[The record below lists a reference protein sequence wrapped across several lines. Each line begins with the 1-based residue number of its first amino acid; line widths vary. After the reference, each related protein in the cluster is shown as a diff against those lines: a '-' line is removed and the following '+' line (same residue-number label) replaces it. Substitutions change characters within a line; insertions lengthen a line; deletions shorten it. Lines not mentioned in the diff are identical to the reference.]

1 MRPYSSIKDLVFDTV
16 HKTQGKVNYNSITS
30 LVKAEF
36 PKSKWQKT
44 HWAWY
49 CTQIR
54 KGRYK
59 HLFSEEERQNL
70 SNKQIVTHIKRRAA
84 SESPAKKEVNEVK
97 RIGDEILNHVR
108 FILQL
113 TAKNDSTLYFKLN
126 RWVYSRL
133 MQYEIQLK
141 KPIKQALWDSGMRAC
156 QDCGKEFSS
165 IKGVEIHRKDSRL
178 EYSKENCE
186 LLCRLCH
193 QKNPKDEVSIE
204 IEKSVHAK
212 IIK

>member
-1 MRPYSSIKDLVFDTV
+1 MAVKRIDGYMKSYSSIKDLVFDAV
-16 HKTQGKVNYNSITS
+16 HKTLGKVNYDSITA

-59 HLFSEEERQNL
+59 QFFSEEERQNL
-70 SNKQIVTHIKRRAA
+70 TNKQKAIDIKRLVT
-84 SESPAKKEVNEVK
+84 SKSPVEKEVNEVK
-97 RIGDEILNHVR
+97 RIGDEILNYVR
-108 FILQL
+108 FTMQL
-113 TAKNDSTLYFKLN
+113 AAKDDSTLYFKLN

-141 KPIKQALWDSGMRAC
+141 KPIKQALWDSGIRAC
-156 QDCGKEFSS
+156 QSCRKEFSN
-165 IKGVEIHRKDSRL
+165 IKGLEIHRKDSDL
-178 EYSKENCE
+178 GYSKENCE

-193 QKNPKDEVSIE
+193 QQNP
-204 IEKSVHAK
+204 
-212 IIK
+212 